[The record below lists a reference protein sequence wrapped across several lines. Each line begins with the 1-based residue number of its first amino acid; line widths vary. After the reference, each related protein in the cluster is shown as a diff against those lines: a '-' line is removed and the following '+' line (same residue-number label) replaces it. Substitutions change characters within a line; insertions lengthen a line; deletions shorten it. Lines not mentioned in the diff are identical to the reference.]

1 MGQTLRMDTGR
12 TEAFSDGVFAVAI
25 TLLVLNFHTPEGN
38 LRSGLLHMWPSLLAY
53 AVSFLNVGIMWMN
66 HHAMFRHVTRADR
79 PLQLLNLMLLMAVVL
94 VPFPTDM
101 LGQLLGHELH
111 GGDTATGAF
120 VYGLVMIAMAAGFSG
135 VWFSAVLRPGIINA
149 RIDRHALRVATFR
162 FSVGAVVYV
171 LATVLALWEPLAA
184 LIVFGMLSFYYAFEH
199 LPLAP
204 RSSDKLASPS

>member
-1 MGQTLRMDTGR
+1 MRETVRMDRGR

-53 AVSFLNVGIMWMN
+53 AVSFLTVGIMWMN
-66 HHAMFRHVTRADR
+66 HHAMFRHVVRVDR
-79 PLQLLNLMLLMAVVL
+79 PLQLLNLVLLMAVVL

-101 LGQLLGHELH
+101 LGQLLGHELR

-120 VYGLVMIAMAAGFSG
+120 FYGLVMIAMAAGFSG
-135 VWFSAVLRPGIINA
+135 VWFYAVLRPGVLNE
-149 RIDRHALRVATFR
+149 RIPRNKLRVATFR

-171 LATVLALWEPLAA
+171 VGTVLALWEPLAA

-199 LPLAP
+199 LPLAQES
-204 RSSDKLASPS
+204 RD